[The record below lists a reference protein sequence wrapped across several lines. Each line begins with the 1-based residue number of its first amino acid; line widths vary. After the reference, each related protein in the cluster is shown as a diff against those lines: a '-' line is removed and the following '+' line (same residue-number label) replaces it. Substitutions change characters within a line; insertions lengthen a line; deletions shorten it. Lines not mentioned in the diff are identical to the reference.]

1 MSISNFLNILPI
13 EYSLQTYHRSNQDTT
28 LLHRPVVKEGDWVQ
42 AGDLISDSGSS
53 IGGEFSIGQN
63 LLIAYLPWE
72 GYNYEDAILISERLV
87 YDDLYTS
94 IHIERYD
101 ISTEKTPYG
110 NEIITKEILLLK
122 DTTELEHLDENGVAK
137 LGSWLKEGDI
147 LVGKI
152 TPTEPKKEVAR
163 YIQLY
168 NDILGKKMDYSFR
181 DTSLRVPRG
190 LEAKVIRVQLFP
202 ETKNKRT
209 KRRITEKKS
218 LFKCKKIKGYKRR
231 IEPSY
236 LLNYYKGLQIKQK
249 LFSRKASVDFKK
261 STNFLGKE
269 PRNDGVLSLQ
279 HKKKPISFFLDKFFR
294 LNIVQIRPEKS
305 THMTSFF
312 QSIKTRFPRKIKFNK
327 NLLIDK
333 PIQMRQ
339 EKELSSFSSQI
350 PVSAVNVR
358 PLRSQRATSKYVR
371 VVKQLEKGLDF
382 SVRRSRLQNITY
394 FAFRKSQIWD
404 LQTREPAKT
413 KKILVK
419 TKQELGGKFSKSPRP
434 AVALANS
441 NICNILETAEEK
453 IGEEKRRM
461 PFLKKRLC
469 RFFSRKRKN
478 LVFSFLFSS
487 NAFLATSRPLA
498 RVSKIWN
505 ILDVAT
511 KSLSEKTKL
520 RKTGA
525 KGDRKK
531 NRKRRE
537 WRYILFSKRKAALFF
552 TKAFSS
558 FSKYGN
564 LSQKSRVYQPK
575 GSDSQFVSLNFKK
588 SHFSQFDRPLAKAQN
603 RNDLEQKKQKER
615 KGKTA
620 RSLTRKSKDLREAK
634 VGIRTRLEKRK
645 PTSITSV
652 HVYLAEKRKVQVGD
666 KMAGRHGNKG
676 IISQI
681 LPRQDMPYLPDGSPI
696 DLALNPLGVPS
707 RMNVGQIYE
716 CLLGLAG
723 KNLGE
728 QYRIKPFDE
737 SFGSEAS
744 RSFVFSKLY
753 EARLKTGQSWLFQ
766 PVNPGKL
773 KLFDGRTGNGYDQP
787 ITTGYSYMIKLVH
800 LVDEKIHSRSSGPYS
815 LITQQPLKGRSKH
828 GGQRLGEMEVWAI
841 EAYGAAFILL
851 ELLTIKSDD
860 VTGRLTIWD
869 YILYKKPLYIGTPAS
884 FKVLICELQAL
895 CLDIGIYKADPAN
908 TLKQINVSTMG

>member
-1 MSISNFLNILPI
+1 MSISNSLNILPI

-28 LLHRPVVKEGDWVQ
+28 LLHKPVVKEGDWVQ

-72 GYNYEDAILISERLV
+72 GYNYEDAILISEKLV

-101 ISTEKTPYG
+101 ISIEKTPYG
-110 NEIITKEILLLK
+110 NEIITKDILLLK
-122 DTTELEHLDENGVAK
+122 DTTELEHLDNNGVAK

-168 NDILGKKMDYSFR
+168 NDILGRKMDYSFR
-181 DTSLRVPRG
+181 DTSLRMPRG

-202 ETKNKRT
+202 EKKKRRT
-209 KRRITEKKS
+209 KIGFLKKKS
-218 LFKCKKIKGYKRR
+218 LLKSKKIKGYKRR

-236 LLNYYKGLQIKQK
+236 LRAYYKGLEIKQN
-249 LFSRKASVDFKK
+249 LFSRKQLGGFKK
-261 STNFLGKE
+261 SVNFFTKE
-269 PRNDGVLSLQ
+269 ARKGFGLSLQ
-279 HKKKPISFFLDKFFR
+279 HSLTG
-294 LNIVQIRPEKS
+294 KS
-305 THMTSFF
+305 
-312 QSIKTRFPRKIKFNK
+312 KFNK
-327 NLLIDK
+327 NVVIEK
-333 PIQMRQ
+333 PIKIGQ
-339 EKELSSFSSQI
+339 EKAFSSFSLQVPI
-350 PVSAVNVR
+350 SAVNI
-358 PLRSQRATSKYVR
+358 PQLRSQRANYKYVR
-371 VVKQLEKGLDF
+371 VVKELANGK
-382 SVRRSRLQNITY
+382 I
-394 FAFRKSQIWD
+394 
-404 LQTREPAKT
+404 KT
-413 KKILVK
+413 KKTVAKMKKENYPFFFSEAQKK
-419 TKQELGGKFSKSPRP
+419 TAGIDKG
-434 AVALANS
+434 
-441 NICNILETAEEK
+441 ETQSL
-453 IGEEKRRM
+453 KRRKIISSVR
-461 PFLKKRLC
+461 FEKKRCARLFLRSIC
-469 RFFSRKRKN
+469 FFSFPSQIGSTPFRVTLRETGGRFATTHKQTNEKDQGLRTSS
-478 LVFSFLFSS
+478 SFV
-487 NAFLATSRPLA
+487 PQ
-498 RVSKIWN
+498 
-505 ILDVAT
+505 
-511 KSLSEKTKL
+511 
-520 RKTGA
+520 
-525 KGDRKK
+525 KK
-531 NRKRRE
+531 NRKRRA
-537 WRYILFSKRKAALFF
+537 WRYLLFSKKKAALLF

-558 FSKYGN
+558 FSKYSN
-564 LSQKSRVYQPK
+564 LSHKKTRTNRLTHFFPENSAT
-575 GSDSQFVSLNFKK
+575 SISNFVSTKGKPRELEKKRGYRLSVPPLLKNEGKKKIESRTAKLFFTEWETERTLSFTQKRLIAPNRPNF
-588 SHFSQFDRPLAKAQN
+588 
-603 RNDLEQKKQKER
+603 EQKKQKELKSKNR
-615 KGKTA
+615 VD
-620 RSLTRKSKDLREAK
+620 LTRKSKELRKERF
-634 VGIRTRLEKRK
+634 GIKESVDK
-645 PTSITSV
+645 PKTTSITSV

-737 SFGSEAS
+737 AFGSEAS
-744 RSFVFSKLY
+744 RSFVFAKLS

-766 PVNPGKL
+766 PINPGKL
-773 KLFDGRTGNGYDQP
+773 KLFDGRTGIPYDQA

-895 CLDIGIYKADPAN
+895 CLDIGIYKADRAN
-908 TLKQINVSTMG
+908 ILKQINVSTMG

>member
-1 MSISNFLNILPI
+1 MSISNSLNMLPI

-42 AGDLISDSGSS
+42 AGDLISDSGAS
-53 IGGEFSIGQN
+53 IGGEFAIGQN

-101 ISTEKTPYG
+101 ISIEKTPYG
-110 NEIITKEILLLK
+110 NEIITKEILPLK

-202 ETKNKRT
+202 ETKNRRT
-209 KRRITEKKS
+209 KRRVAEKKY
-218 LFKCKKIKGYKRR
+218 LFKCKKVKGYKRR
-231 IEPSY
+231 IDPSY
-236 LLNYYKGLQIKQK
+236 LRTYYKGLQIKQN
-249 LFSRKASVDFKK
+249 LFYRKDSGGSISR
-261 STNFLGKE
+261 N
-269 PRNDGVLSLQ
+269 RNDFEPKWSDFLSKKARNAGFLSLRY
-279 HKKKPISFFLDKFFR
+279 KKKPISFFLDKFFR
-294 LNIVQIRPEKS
+294 LNIGQIMPEKS
-305 THMTSFF
+305 NHIKSFF
-312 QSIKTRFPRKIKFNK
+312 QSIK
-327 NLLIDK
+327 
-333 PIQMRQ
+333 PIQIRQ
-339 EKELSSFSSQI
+339 QKQLNSFSSAF
-350 PVSAVNVR
+350 PVSAVNIR
-358 PLRSQRATSKYVR
+358 PLRSQQTTSKYVK
-371 VVKQLEKGLDF
+371 VVKELEKSLD
-382 SVRRSRLQNITY
+382 
-394 FAFRKSQIWD
+394 K
-404 LQTREPAKT
+404 AKT
-413 KKILVK
+413 KKILAK
-419 TKQELGGKFSKSPRP
+419 TKKEIGGRFARNKEGTKSIPS
-434 AVALANS
+434 ALVLAK
-441 NICNILETAEEK
+441 AEEK
-453 IGEEKRRM
+453 IVKEKRRM
-461 PFLKKRLC
+461 PFIKKRFY

-478 LVFSFLFSS
+478 LVLSLLFSS
-487 NAFLATSRPLA
+487 KAFLATSLKFVKR
-498 RVSKIWN
+498 
-505 ILDVAT
+505 
-511 KSLSEKTKL
+511 E
-520 RKTGA
+520 RKE
-525 KGDRKK
+525 
-531 NRKRRE
+531 NHKRRE
-537 WRYILFSKRKAALFF
+537 WIYLLFSKRKAALFF

-558 FSKYGN
+558 FSKYGH
-564 LSQKSRVYQPK
+564 LSQKPGVYQPK
-575 GSDSQFVSLNFKK
+575 GSGSQFVSFNFKK
-588 SHFSQFDRPLAKAQN
+588 SSFSQIDPPLAKAPN
-603 RNDLEQKKQKER
+603 KKDFPKKKQKEL
-615 KGKTA
+615 KGKTPGY
-620 RSLTRKSKDLREAK
+620 LTRKSKDLREER
-634 VGIRTRLEKRK
+634 VGIRASLDKRK

-908 TLKQINVSTMG
+908 TLKQINVSNMG

>member
-1 MSISNFLNILPI
+1 MSISNSFNIIPI
-13 EYSLQTYHRSNQDTT
+13 EYSLQNYQRSNQDTT
-28 LLHRPVVKEGDWVQ
+28 LLHRPLVKEGDWVQ
-42 AGDLISDSGSS
+42 AGDLIADSAAS

-101 ISTEKTPYG
+101 ISIEKTPHG
-110 NEIITKEILLLK
+110 NEIITKDILLLK
-122 DTTELEHLDENGVAK
+122 DTTELDHLDANGIAQ

-168 NDILGKKMDYSFR
+168 NDILGKKLDYSFR

-190 LEAKVIRVQLFP
+190 LEAKVIRVQHFP
-202 ETKNKRT
+202 EKKNRMTKHGLLK
-209 KRRITEKKS
+209 
-218 LFKCKKIKGYKRR
+218 KKISFKLNKVNGYKQRL
-231 IEPSY
+231 EPIY
-236 LLNYYKGLQIKQK
+236 LRTHYAGRETKEK
-249 LFSRKASVDFKK
+249 LFSLRS
-261 STNFLGKE
+261 
-269 PRNDGVLSLQ
+269 Q
-279 HKKKPISFFLDKFFR
+279 KFFFKR
-294 LNIVQIRPEKS
+294 KINFSIINRVQKAQKQNLIQIVPYTKIQTICSSNRVSFQTTRIIEKKNKTKTGKIVQKTPKIWATKKLKQIK
-305 THMTSFF
+305 SFF
-312 QSIKTRFPRKIKFNK
+312 QS
-327 NLLIDK
+327 
-333 PIQMRQ
+333 
-339 EKELSSFSSQI
+339 
-350 PVSAVNVR
+350 
-358 PLRSQRATSKYVR
+358 
-371 VVKQLEKGLDF
+371 
-382 SVRRSRLQNITY
+382 LQ
-394 FAFRKSQIWD
+394 
-404 LQTREPAKT
+404 
-413 KKILVK
+413 
-419 TKQELGGKFSKSPRP
+419 GG
-434 AVALANS
+434 V
-441 NICNILETAEEK
+441 
-453 IGEEKRRM
+453 EEKRN
-461 PFLKKRLC
+461 LTKKVLTENRLMK
-469 RFFSRKRKN
+469 FPSR
-478 LVFSFLFSS
+478 
-487 NAFLATSRPLA
+487 
-498 RVSKIWN
+498 
-505 ILDVAT
+505 
-511 KSLSEKTKL
+511 E
-520 RKTGA
+520 
-525 KGDRKK
+525 
-531 NRKRRE
+531 KRR
-537 WRYILFSKRKAALFF
+537 RNLTPAKINRLNKLDSSSYQGIALSV
-552 TKAFSS
+552 K
-558 FSKYGN
+558 
-564 LSQKSRVYQPK
+564 PK
-575 GSDSQFVSLNFKK
+575 MKK
-588 SHFSQFDRPLAKAQN
+588 
-603 RNDLEQKKQKER
+603 
-615 KGKTA
+615 T
-620 RSLTRKSKDLREAK
+620 T
-634 VGIRTRLEKRK
+634 
-645 PTSITSV
+645 ITSV
-652 HVYLAEKRKVQVGD
+652 HIYLAEKRKVQVGD

-728 QYRIKPFDE
+728 HYRIKPFDE

-753 EARLKTGQSWLFQ
+753 EARIKTGQSWLFQ
-766 PVNPGKL
+766 PINPGKL
-773 KLFDGRTGNGYDQP
+773 KLFDGRTGKRYDQP

-895 CLDIGIYKADPAN
+895 CLDIGIYKADPSNA
-908 TLKQINVSTMG
+908 LKQIHVSTMG